1 MMIRFGLRRL
11 AASLLLLYLV
21 MTVVFFLVHL
31 APGSP
36 ATFLIGDQRLPPEQQ
51 ANLRRVYG
59 LDRPLPVQ
67 YALWMAAT
75 LRGDWGRS
83 FVYQRAVTEVIA
95 GALPAT
101 LLLAA
106 AGLLVEQA
114 AGLTLGIA
122 AARRPGSTADHLIRI
137 VSLVFYSQPIFW
149 LGLMAILLFSLTWPI
164 LPPGQLRSVGAE
176 DLTPLARI
184 LDVARHLIL
193 PGLVLGLSTCGGVA
207 RFVRGSLLD
216 VLGQEHIRASRAKG
230 LSERRVIWVHAL
242 RSSLA
247 PLLQILALSMS
258 ALLGGVVVVEVVFS
272 WPGMGRLAFDAILS
286 RDYPLIL
293 GTTAFSAVMI
303 LLSNLFA
310 DILQALA
317 NPRTREP
324 KDA

>member
-1 MMIRFGLRRL
+1 MMIRFALRRL
-11 AASLLLLYLV
+11 AVSLLLLYLV
-21 MTVVFFLVHL
+21 LTVVFFLVHL

-36 ATFLIGDQRLPPEQQ
+36 DTFLIGDQRLPPEQQ
-51 ANLRRVYG
+51 ENLRRAYG

-67 YALWMAAT
+67 YARWMAAT

-83 FVYQRAVTEVIA
+83 FVYQQAVTEVI
-95 GALPAT
+95 GDALPAT

-114 AGLTLGIA
+114 AGLALGIA
-122 AARRPGSTADHLIRI
+122 AARRPGSAADHLIRI
-137 VSLVFYSQPIFW
+137 VSLILYSQPIFW
-149 LGLMAILLFSLTWPI
+149 LGLMSILLFSLAWPI
-164 LPPGQLRSVGAE
+164 LPAGHLRSVGAE

-184 LDVARHLIL
+184 LDTVRHLIL
-193 PGLVLGLSTCGGVA
+193 PGLVLGLSTCGALA

-230 LSERRVIWVHAL
+230 LTERRVIWVHAL
-242 RSSLA
+242 RNALA
-247 PLLQILALSMS
+247 PLLQVLAVSLS

-272 WPGMGRLAFDAILS
+272 WPGLGRLTFDAILS

-303 LLSNLFA
+303 LLSNLLA
-310 DILQALA
+310 DVLHALA
-317 NPRTREP
+317 DPRVR
-324 KDA
+324 DA